1 MLFLKYIFVAFCR
14 TYWRLLLLH
23 LQMSVRGKNKKERLG
38 GFFKSITKTADEVL
52 ISGQKVSSK
61 EGLS

>member
-1 MLFLKYIFVAFCR
+1 
-14 TYWRLLLLH
+14 
-23 LQMSVRGKNKKERLG
+23 MSVRGKNKKERLG

-61 EGLS
+61 EGLSQRCEFFVNPTLLPDRNVYL